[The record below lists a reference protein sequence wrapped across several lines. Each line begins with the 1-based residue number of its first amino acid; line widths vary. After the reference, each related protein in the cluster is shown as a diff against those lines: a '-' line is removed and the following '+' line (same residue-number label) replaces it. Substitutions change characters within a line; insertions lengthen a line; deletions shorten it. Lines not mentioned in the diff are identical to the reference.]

1 MKWLFTCFL
10 LCLSSAVFAQKPDW
24 TDYYQRESQYPENM
38 FLTGF
43 ASQGNVAQNNP
54 ELFDVLTEVARK
66 QLIES
71 IQVKIKSIAELN
83 IQNVNTNTNEEFKLT
98 SVSLAEANIV
108 GLQFETYYDRKNK
121 EAYAFAYARRNEVIT
136 YYENLIKSNLD
147 KIEQYQNEAAQ
158 AIDVGNNR
166 EALKALFSCNNLFRE
181 LEESRLILTALGIT
195 STSSLKTAEANQKKL
210 EVKSSVESLLSS
222 KQLTMQDVG
231 YYLAYGLSL
240 QTGKIEGGV
249 QLQAVTYRDT
259 ELVSDLSVAFTPVL
273 ENNLVNVASYKVA
286 ENTGELELKGTY
298 WEENDGLKIIYNLN
312 ESGKTTAS
320 MEANLPYEWVEANNL
335 EYIPKNIKKANLLD
349 MLELKAVNPNI
360 SAKVN
365 QDLDEPLNIR
375 VDFLG
380 NSDENVIANLPIKF
394 SFLGENSKVIGTFK
408 SDRFG
413 VVKAFIGKITSDKKR
428 QIIKA
433 EIDIAAFVGVDESS
447 AYYQKILR
455 EHKVPSARFFLNVS
469 GLSMFITS
477 TETNLGKQMTIPF
490 IEPSL
495 KEALSNNGFAFTSEM
510 GQADYAIDIQANARA
525 GNSYEGLYFSFADAT
540 VSVMDLKSGME
551 VYKGSFKDVKG
562 GSINYERAGIAA
574 LKKIANQ
581 VSDEMLSELK
591 KS

>member
-1 MKWLFTCFL
+1 MKLLFTSL
-10 LCLSSAVFAQKPDW
+10 LFGLSLMVFGQRPAW
-24 TDYYQRESQYPENM
+24 TDYYQREAQYPENT

-43 ASQGNVAQNNP
+43 ASQGNVDQNSQ

-83 IQNVNTNTNEEFKLT
+83 IQNINTKTNEEFKLS

-108 GLQFETYYDRKNK
+108 GLQFETYYDKKDK
-121 EAYAFAYARRNEVIT
+121 EAYAFAYARKNEVIT
-136 YYENLIKSNLD
+136 YYENLIRSNLN
-147 KIEQYQNEAAQ
+147 KVAQNQNEAAQ
-158 AIDVGNNR
+158 AISSGNNK

-195 STSSLKTAEANQKKL
+195 GESSLKTAEANQKKL
-210 EVKSSVESLLSS
+210 EVKASIESLLSS

-231 YYLAYGLSL
+231 YYLSYGLSI
-240 QTGKIEGGV
+240 QTGDYANNIF
-249 QLQAVTYRDT
+249 LQPVTYRDT
-259 ELVSDLSVAFTPVL
+259 ELVSELSSAFTPVFQ
-273 ENNLVNVASYKVA
+273 NNLVSVASYKISNSPS
-286 ENTGELELKGTY
+286 EIELNGTY
-298 WEENDGLKIIYNLN
+298 WEEADGLKIIYNIN
-312 ESGKTTAS
+312 ESGKTIAS
-320 MEANLPYEWVEANNL
+320 MEASLPYEWIEANNL
-335 EYIPKNIKKANLLD
+335 DYIPENIKKANLLD
-349 MLELKAVNPNI
+349 MLELKAVNANI
-360 SAKVN
+360 EAKVN
-365 QDLDEPLNIR
+365 QDLDIPLNLQ
-375 VDFLG
+375 VNYLG
-380 NSDENVIANLPIKF
+380 SSNENVIANLPIKF
-394 SFLGENSKVIGTFK
+394 SFLGENDKVIGTFK

-433 EIDIAAFVGVDESS
+433 EVDLEAFVGIEESS
-447 AYYQKILR
+447 AYFQKIIQ
-455 EHKVPSARFFLNVS
+455 EHRIPSTRFFLNVS

-477 TETNLGKQMTIPF
+477 NETNLGQQMTIPF

-495 KEALSNNGFAFTSEM
+495 KEALSNNGFAFTGDM

-540 VSVMDLKSGME
+540 VSVTDLKSGME

-562 GSINYERAGIAA
+562 GSINFERAGIAA

-581 VSDEMLSELK
+581 VSNEMLSELK